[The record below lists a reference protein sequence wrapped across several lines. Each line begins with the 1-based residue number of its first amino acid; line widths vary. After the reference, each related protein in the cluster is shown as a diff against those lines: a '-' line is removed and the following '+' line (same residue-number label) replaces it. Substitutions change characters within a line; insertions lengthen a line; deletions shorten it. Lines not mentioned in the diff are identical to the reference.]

1 MPSEPLRSKLA
12 ISYRFDSAVA
22 LACGTICV
30 LNGES
35 IEAGELAMSNHAYS
49 DAAIF
54 LGVIGEG
61 DLGSN
66 GVLDRGDGAVLI
78 ELTDSRIP
86 NRPGWGEELI
96 PDAASAAGAV
106 ENRIPI

>member
-1 MPSEPLRSKLA
+1 
-12 ISYRFDSAVA
+12 
-22 LACGTICV
+22 
-30 LNGES
+30 
-35 IEAGELAMSNHAYS
+35 MSNHAYS

-54 LGVIGEG
+54 LGLTG
-61 DLGSN
+61 DFSSKEI
-66 GVLDRGDGAVLI
+66 LDLLGDGEVFI

-106 ENRIPI
+106 LNLMPI